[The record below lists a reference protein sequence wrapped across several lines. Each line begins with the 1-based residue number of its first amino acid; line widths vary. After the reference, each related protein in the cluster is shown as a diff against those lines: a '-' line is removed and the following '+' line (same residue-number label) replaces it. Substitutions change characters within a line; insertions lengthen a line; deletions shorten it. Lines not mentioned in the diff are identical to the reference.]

1 MNFGI
6 GGPVRLASTFM
17 VSCCA
22 LAPSAIAA
30 IAARTAGTNLGPV
43 TKQLCQPLSNV
54 RGSDALSEP
63 RTLESGCRRLDWL
76 FPDRCSVCIRGHF
89 HHRAELLEQFPD
101 LGAVA
106 HGDDLRSEE
115 HTSELQSLRH

>member
-30 IAARTAGTNLGPV
+30 IAARTAGTSLGPV

-76 FPDRCSVCIRGHF
+76 FPDRRCAGNRRPGTGHRRLRESGTFAYVIRF
-89 HHRAELLEQFPD
+89 
-101 LGAVA
+101 
-106 HGDDLRSEE
+106 
-115 HTSELQSLRH
+115 